1 MLKLHA
7 KADGS
12 RSLALRP
19 RRAALWSV
27 AATALVLAAAACG
40 SSSPSSSSGKTSTP
54 ITVGVSVSLS
64 GDFSGDGLATKQGY
78 ETWAAFQNAHG
89 GILGHKIQVD
99 FLSDGSSP
107 TQVVTNYQ
115 KLITVNHVNF
125 VAGPYSTLLTRPSSA
140 IANRYGYVMIEGIGG
155 GPSVFQQGLK
165 NVFDVSASAKYQLIT
180 FAKWLTSTQ
189 KPEAI
194 AYASMTDPFL
204 QPMLDGARSYL
215 TAHGFKS
222 AVYKLYPLETT
233 DYTPIASAIA
243 ASKAPV
249 VVLGTMPPDGYA
261 FIQDLIQDHYSPKV
275 LIEAS
280 GPDQGAAFVKA
291 VGAKNT
297 QGIMVPNTW
306 FPGSTYYQN
315 SQMVALYLKMFGG
328 TAANISADVAEAFAT
343 GQVLTQGVDHIK
355 STSNSKLESYLH
367 SGAKFQSVQG
377 PVQFAADGENSAAT
391 PFVFQWQKGQ
401 LVDVLPSGVASPQPI
416 QAVKAAWGATP

>member
-1 MLKLHA
+1 MKLHR
-7 KADGS
+7 KPDQGRRG
-12 RSLALRP
+12 RSVGLFAAGAAVLA
-19 RRAALWSV
+19 
-27 AATALVLAAAACG
+27 LAAAACG
-40 SSSPSSSSGKTSTP
+40 SSSSGSGNTSKSP
-54 ITVGVSVSLS
+54 ITIGISVSLS

-89 GILGHKIQVD
+89 GILGRKIVLD

-115 KLITVNHVNF
+115 KLITVDHVNF
-125 VAGPYSTLLTRPSSA
+125 VVGPYSTLLTKPSSV
-140 IANRYGYVMIEGIGG
+140 IANRYGYVMLEGIGG

-180 FAKWLTSTQ
+180 FAKWLVATH
-189 KPEAI
+189 KPEDI

-215 TAHGFKS
+215 TAHGFTS
-222 AVYKLYPLETT
+222 VVYKLYPLETT

-261 FIQDLIQDHYSPKV
+261 FIQDLIQDKYSPKV

-297 QGIMVPNTW
+297 GGIMVPNTW
-306 FPGSTYYQN
+306 FPGSTFYQN
-315 SQMVALYLKMFGG
+315 SAMVKLYLKMFGG
-328 TAANISADVAEAFAT
+328 TANNISADVAEAFSV
-343 GQVLTQGVDHIK
+343 GQVLTAAVDHLK
-355 STSNSKLESYLH
+355 STSNSSLEKYLH
-367 SGAKFQSVQG
+367 SNVTFQSVQG
-377 PVQFAADGENSAAT
+377 PVKFLPDGENGAAT
-391 PFVFQWQKGQ
+391 PFVFQWQHGT
-401 LVDVLPSGVASPQPI
+401 LEDVLPSGVAHPVSI
-416 QAVKAAWGATP
+416 MSVKPAWGAGG

>member
-1 MLKLHA
+1 
-7 KADGS
+7 
-12 RSLALRP
+12 
-19 RRAALWSV
+19 V
-27 AATALVLAAAACG
+27 AAAALVLAAAACG
-40 SSSPSSSSGKTSTP
+40 SSSSSSSSGSTSKP

-89 GILGHKIQVD
+89 GILGHKIQLD

-115 KLITVNHVNF
+115 KLITVDHVNF
-125 VAGPYSTLLTRPSSA
+125 VVGPYSTLLTRPSSA
-140 IANRYGYVMIEGIGG
+140 IASRYGYVMIEGIGG
-155 GPSVFQQGLK
+155 GPSVFQQGLH

-180 FAKWLTSTQ
+180 FAKWLVATQ

-215 TAHGFKS
+215 SAHGFKS
-222 AVYKLYPLETT
+222 AVYKLYPLEST

-261 FIQDLIQDHYSPKV
+261 FVQDLIQDRYNPKV

-315 SQMVALYLKMFGG
+315 TQMVALNLKMFGG

-343 GQVLTQGVDHIK
+343 GQVLTQAVDHIK

-416 QAVKAAWGATP
+416 QPVKAAWGATP